1 MTVKKKTPPVAKNP
15 TESNGQE
22 GQEVNTI
29 TLSAI
34 QLDKFT
40 AVQQKELA
48 FQNEIVAI
56 RAQKTDL
63 LEVPHGLERQVSPAR
78 SLKRSFHGALSIL
91 KGALPLS

>member
-63 LEVPHGLERQVSPAR
+63 LEFILDANGYTKEQLTKVTNIILNDKNELEVTS
-78 SLKRSFHGALSIL
+78 
-91 KGALPLS
+91 

>member
-63 LEVPHGLERQVSPAR
+63 LEVILDANGYTKEQLTKVTNIILNDKNELEVTS
-78 SLKRSFHGALSIL
+78 
-91 KGALPLS
+91 